1 MTKNKCIRLIKEL
14 VEKYGD
20 IDIIQIYDYY
30 ASRLIKDDGTW
41 SDDVMLGTIKL
52 SQMSEVITCRGDYEN
67 LVKIVEGKSEVQR
80 QYVVVPESKEK
91 YDSEEQIQARVQ
103 HRRGL
108 NSFLGAS
115 SMMLHSYHDI
125 QHIYASD
132 LMRPHTTPKEFG
144 MAMDNHRKHGR
155 RG

>member
-30 ASRLIKDDGTW
+30 ASRLIKEDSTW

-52 SQMSEVITCRGDYEN
+52 SQMAEVITCRGDYEN
-67 LVKIVEGKSEVQR
+67 LVKIVEGKSAVQR
-80 QYVVVPESKEK
+80 QYVVVQESKEK
-91 YDSEEQIQARVQ
+91 YDSEEQIQARAN
-103 HRRGL
+103 HSRGL
-108 NSFLGAS
+108 SSFLSAGN
-115 SMMLHSYHDI
+115 LFHTYHNVYRPDFI
-125 QHIYASD
+125 
-132 LMRPHTTPKEFG
+132 LNPHTTPKEFG